1 MSLHDRI
8 ESLKAKHADL
18 ESAIELQLRSTT
30 PDTIRIK
37 DLKRK
42 KLQIKD
48 ELSRIG
54 PVAH

>member
-18 ESAIELQLRSTT
+18 ESAIELETRRPL
-30 PDTIRIK
+30 PDTRQIN

-42 KLQIKD
+42 KLRIKD
-48 ELSRIG
+48 ELNRVG
-54 PVAH
+54 TTKH

>member
-18 ESAIELQLRSTT
+18 ESAIESQVRSMT
-30 PDTIRIK
+30 PDTTRIN

-42 KLQIKD
+42 KLRIKD
-48 ELSRIG
+48 ELNRIG
-54 PVAH
+54 SGPH

>member
-18 ESAIELQLRSTT
+18 ESAIDSQVRAAS
-30 PDTIRIK
+30 PDTVRIN

-42 KLQIKD
+42 KLRIKD
-48 ELSRIG
+48 ELNKISSG
-54 PVAH
+54 PH

>member
-18 ESAIELQLRSTT
+18 ELAIESQTRSLN
-30 PDTIRIK
+30 PDNSRIK
-37 DLKRK
+37 DLKRR

-48 ELSRIG
+48 ELSTI
-54 PVAH
+54 ASATH

>member
-18 ESAIELQLRSTT
+18 EMAIQSETRRPL
-30 PDTIRIK
+30 PDTRQIN

-54 PVAH
+54 PATH

>member
-1 MSLHDRI
+1 MSLHDRV
-8 ESLKAKHADL
+8 ESLKAKHAAL
-18 ESAIELQLRSTT
+18 ETAIQSETRRPL
-30 PDTIRIK
+30 PDTSQIH

-54 PVAH
+54 SGPH